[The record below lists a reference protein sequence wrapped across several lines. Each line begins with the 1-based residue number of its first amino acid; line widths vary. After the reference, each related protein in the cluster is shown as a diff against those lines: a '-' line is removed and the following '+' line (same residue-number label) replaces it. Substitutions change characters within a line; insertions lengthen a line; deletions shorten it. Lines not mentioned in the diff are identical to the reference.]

1 MENCRHAV
9 DFDWADSRVMRMAK
23 RLLPATM
30 FGTYR
35 ASKKPSQSFYTC
47 SEAHA
52 TVKYEDVR
60 PRADDG
66 RAAIVELRGTKAD
79 GAIGMQSMI
88 AGLHPSGEHV
98 ELLDGELGHDDTLP
112 RRVSLLAVASLL
124 LLHLPD
130 RGFRHD
136 EGRLPAAG
144 FLMKDSGLAEDE
156 TIDLCEALADA
167 TGNDVGDV
175 RLVVGTT
182 ALRLRA
188 GQKVSGRTALAK
200 LIGDDGKA
208 VLTRIR
214 EWLKPDGSASDDVVN
229 RCADFPL
236 LIMQRVPSRCR
247 RC

>member
-1 MENCRHAV
+1 MENCRHAI

-130 RGFRHD
+130 RSFRHD

-156 TIDLCEALADA
+156 TIDLCEAWPTPPA
-167 TGNDVGDV
+167 T
-175 RLVVGTT
+175 TWAT
-182 ALRLRA
+182 
-188 GQKVSGRTALAK
+188 
-200 LIGDDGKA
+200 
-208 VLTRIR
+208 
-214 EWLKPDGSASDDVVN
+214 
-229 RCADFPL
+229 CAW
-236 LIMQRVPSRCR
+236 S
-247 RC
+247 